1 MEYVEMVTPGQ
12 AKAKSTKMAKP
23 KSAKPKSAKPKS
35 AKPKSAKPKSAK
47 PKDKM
52 SKPPTPKPPTPK
64 PPTPPPSIL
73 SSSNVSTTFKGIDG
87 LIMYYHSALRNISTL
102 NALAF
107 AALVYSRHY
116 RGKNKLYDLGLTSIS
131 LLMLVSSCLLNVFL
145 LNSISKH
152 GKQEKFK
159 KINKLRNINIIFVFV
174 HLLLIPLGVYT
185 IIRIIQNK
193 KII

>member
-1 MEYVEMVTPGQ
+1 MENVEMVTPGQ
-12 AKAKSTKMAKP
+12 AKAKSSTMAKP

-35 AKPKSAKPKSAK
+35 AKPKSV
-47 PKDKM
+47 
-52 SKPPTPKPPTPK
+52 K
-64 PPTPPPSIL
+64 PPTPPTLPPRPPTPPL
-73 SSSNVSTTFKGIDG
+73 LSNVSTTFKDIDD
-87 LIMYYHSALRNISTL
+87 LIMYYHSSLRNIATL
-102 NALAF
+102 NALSF

-145 LNSISKH
+145 LNSINKH

-159 KINKLRNINIIFVFV
+159 EINKLKNINIIFVFV
-174 HLLLIPLGVYT
+174 HLLLIPLGIYT
-185 IIRIIQNK
+185 IIRIIRNK